1 MIYWALSFI
10 VAASLGAFVRYRFL
24 LQYNIFWGTL
34 VVNLVGS
41 LLIGFLAVYLE
52 RHDPQARIIIL
63 VAFLGSLTTFSSYS
77 FDLVK
82 LFDQGMLGK
91 ALLYALSSNL
101 LCFGGCFVGWKFA
114 QNLVNN
120 H

>member
-1 MIYWALSFI
+1 MIYWTLSFI
-10 VAASLGAFVRYRFL
+10 AAASFGAFFRYRFL
-24 LQYNIFWGTL
+24 IQYNIFWGTMII
-34 VVNLVGS
+34 NLVGS

-52 RHDPQARIIIL
+52 RHYPQGKTIIL

-82 LFDQGMLGK
+82 LFEQGMVSK
-91 ALLYALSSNL
+91 ALLYAILSNS
-101 LCFGGCFVGWKFA
+101 LCFGGCYLGWKFA
-114 QNLVNN
+114 QNLVNS